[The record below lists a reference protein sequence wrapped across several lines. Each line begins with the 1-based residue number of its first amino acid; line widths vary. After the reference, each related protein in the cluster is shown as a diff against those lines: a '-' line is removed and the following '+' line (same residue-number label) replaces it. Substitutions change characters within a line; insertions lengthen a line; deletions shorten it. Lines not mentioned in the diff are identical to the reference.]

1 MVEFFNVSLCTLLT
15 CWLLHVS
22 NNHAESILLLHG
34 TLQMY
39 VYKFTDLFSYLY
51 KEHLICN

>member
-1 MVEFFNVSLCTLLT
+1 MVKFFNVSLCTLLT